1 MLKIVVPHVA
11 EAWRHCQIHV
21 LLYPNRPLIDLS
33 DAFLHGRSITDSL
46 GRISQADPG
55 FGAALD
61 SVFPNW
67 IGPQLP
73 IEITAFGRRELPSL
87 TVGVLRFSSVHG
99 RQHHVIGV
107 MGTAKGSRLTSAEFD
122 IARRIIAGD
131 SDVRIA
137 AARSVSSAT
146 VRNQIAS
153 IYDKLAVHSK
163 VELIV
168 ALSALLTS

>member
-1 MLKIVVPHVA
+1 M
-11 EAWRHCQIHV
+11 
-21 LLYPNRPLIDLS
+21 LLYPNRPLIEPS
-33 DAFLHGRSITDSL
+33 DAFLHGRAITDSL

-163 VELIV
+163 VELIA